1 MTVQRT
7 PPRPLLALSAWA
19 MMLVIS
25 DMPEIVWS
33 VGPAAAPAWL
43 LWIKLFVVAAFLLV
57 SLAWQPIRP
66 LWQYG
71 AVLFVFQLAL
81 RAQSWVQG
89 TAWWQGTLAGHQTSF
104 SLAYGGPF
112 ITDLGVAVAVIGVLW
127 LVKRRRADFFLA
139 KGDLKAPIE
148 PVRWLGIGKGES
160 WRKFGWIFAVAAS
173 VAVFVPTVLGVRPSP
188 ALVLRAVPLLP
199 AVVLFAAVNAFTEET
214 YFRASFLST
223 LSGVIGR
230 GHALLITIVFFGL
243 AHYLY
248 GSPPGLLG
256 ASMTGFL
263 AFLLGKAML
272 ETKGLTWPWIIHFL
286 PDVVVFASYALLWVS
301 A

>member
-1 MTVQRT
+1 MTFQRT
-7 PPRPLLALSAWA
+7 SPSPLLALCAWA

-25 DMPEIVWS
+25 DLPEIVWS
-33 VGPAAAPAWL
+33 VGPGAAPAWL
-43 LWIKLFVVAAFLLV
+43 LWIKLVVVAAFLLV

-71 AVLFVFQLAL
+71 AMLLVFQLAL
-81 RAQSWVQG
+81 RAQSWVQSL
-89 TAWWQGTLAGHQTSF
+89 AWWQRMFTGSQASF
-104 SLAYGGPF
+104 SLAYAGVF
-112 ITDLGVAVAVIGVLW
+112 ITDVGVALAVIGVLW

-160 WRKFGWIFAVAAS
+160 WRTFGWIFAVAAS
-173 VAVFVPTVLGVRPSP
+173 IAVIFPTILGVKLSP
-188 ALVLRAVPLLP
+188 ALILRAVPLLP
-199 AVVLFAAVNAFTEET
+199 AVVLFAAVNAFTEEM

-223 LSGVIGR
+223 LYGVIGR
-230 GHALLITIVFFGL
+230 NHTLLITIVFFGL

-272 ETKGLTWPWIIHFL
+272 ETMGLTWPWIIHFL